1 VRAGEPPWLTR
12 VNASS
17 APRACV
23 SVQPARAMLERQ
35 SLVSLK
41 VTIPTTRRQQMM
53 RRSRVWLLSA
63 VALLAVAACEDDD
76 PVAPEPARNF
86 TVTMTGLKER
96 PNPVSPA
103 GNGTA
108 TFTLDD
114 AETTLSY
121 TVSVASMTSTITA
134 AHIHLGNA
142 NVAGQIIVALT
153 TPINGQTVTGT
164 ITTQSTLGLGLTF
177 PSLIALMRNGDAY
190 VNVHTSNNTG
200 GEIRGQVEIAP

>member
-1 VRAGEPPWLTR
+1 
-12 VNASS
+12 
-17 APRACV
+17 
-23 SVQPARAMLERQ
+23 
-35 SLVSLK
+35 
-41 VTIPTTRRQQMM
+41 
-53 RRSRVWLLSA
+53 
-63 VALLAVAACEDDD
+63 VALLAVSACEDDD
-76 PVAPEPARNF
+76 DPTGPEPATEF

-121 TVSVASMTSTITA
+121 TVTVASMTSTITA

-142 NVAGQIIVALT
+142 NVSGSVIVALT

-164 ITTQSTLGLGLTF
+164 ITNQTALGLGLSF
-177 PSLIALMRNGDAY
+177 PSLIALIRNGDTY
-190 VNVHTSNNTG
+190 VNVHTSNNPT
-200 GEIRGQVEIAP
+200 GEIRGQIDTVQ

>member
-1 VRAGEPPWLTR
+1 
-12 VNASS
+12 
-17 APRACV
+17 
-23 SVQPARAMLERQ
+23 
-35 SLVSLK
+35 
-41 VTIPTTRRQQMM
+41 
-53 RRSRVWLLSA
+53 

-76 PVAPEPARNF
+76 PIVPEPARSF

-121 TVSVASMTSTITA
+121 TVTVASMTSTITA

-142 NVAGQIIVALT
+142 NVSGSVIVALT

-164 ITTQSTLGLGLTF
+164 ITNQSTLGLGLSF
-177 PSLIALMRNGDAY
+177 PSLVDLIRNGDTY
-190 VNVHTSNNTG
+190 VNVHTSTNPA
-200 GEIRGQVEIAP
+200 GEIRGQIDTAP